1 VSQYTIIYGIQNMS
15 IDQTNST
22 PTPPEIAPVQQAAPQ
37 VAPPKAAVPAGNPL
51 SKYFRQPAIY
61 FGLPSGGSYWPNGS
75 LEMPETGELPV
86 YPLTSRDE
94 ITLRTPDALINGQ
107 GVVDVIQSCI
117 PGIKDAW
124 KMPAGDVDA
133 VLIAIRIASY
143 SHNMDFEHKCPKC
156 SEENTYT
163 MDLRHLMSTIK
174 FSDYDTPAEMHGLV
188 FKFRPST
195 YKEITELNQIN
206 YEITRTTMAL
216 ENASDE
222 DRKNGFT
229 ASLNKLVNLG
239 QEVLARSTES
249 VTETESGTVITDQTY
264 IREFYAQIDAKL
276 FNALQDVLTEKTK
289 DANIKPVP
297 VNCQSCNEPIQL
309 TILFDYS
316 NFFVVGS

>member
-15 IDQTNST
+15 LDQTNST
-22 PTPPEIAPVQQAAPQ
+22 PTPPAVAPAPQ
-37 VAPPKAAVPAGNPL
+37 LQTQKTAVPAGNPL

-61 FGLPSGGSYWPNGS
+61 FGLPSGGTYWPEGS
-75 LEMPETGELPV
+75 IDIPETGEFPV

-107 GVVDVIQSCI
+107 GVVDVIQSCV

-143 SHNMDFEHKCPKC
+143 THNMDFDHKCPHC

-174 FSDYDTPAEMHGLV
+174 FADYDAPAEMNGLV

-195 YKEITELNQIN
+195 YKEMTELNQIN

-216 ENASDE
+216 ENASED
-222 DRKNGFT
+222 DRKKGFT
-229 ASLNKLVNLG
+229 ASLNKLVDLG
-239 QEVLARSTES
+239 QAVLSRSTES
-249 VTETESGTVITDQTY
+249 ITETESGTVITDHAY

-276 FNALQDVLTEKTK
+276 FNTLQDILTEKTK